1 MYSPG
6 RLKNKGDEYMDIR
19 QLVDLTIMGEFAK
32 RELELA
38 YVVQRGQN

>member
-1 MYSPG
+1 
-6 RLKNKGDEYMDIR
+6 MDIR

-32 RELELA
+32 REIELA